1 MEFKKIG
8 WQFSGVLADMVWR
21 YEACYMPTEITLTGV
36 PRENIEQSIQKVW
49 TPESVMK
56 GEPQE
61 EKRSDKAKE
70 TLNR

>member
-1 MEFKKIG
+1 
-8 WQFSGVLADMVWR
+8 
-21 YEACYMPTEITLTGV
+21 MPTEITLTGV